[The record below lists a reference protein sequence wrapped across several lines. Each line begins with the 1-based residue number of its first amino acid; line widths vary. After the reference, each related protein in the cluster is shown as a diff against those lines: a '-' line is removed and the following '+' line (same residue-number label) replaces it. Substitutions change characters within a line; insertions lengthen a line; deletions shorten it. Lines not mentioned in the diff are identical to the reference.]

1 MIRDAVTDLW
11 RRPWLTLVGF
21 VVGALLAPLLLSA
34 VSAVGEAYY
43 RFVPIATVSGD
54 VISADAAQVVVHLR
68 MDRRSAPGCQFLVM
82 RARTI
87 DPDGEY
93 EIARIERIDQTP
105 VETGLPPGRYD
116 LGLWRIVPRS
126 DGVRVAVTPI
136 YDCAGAV
143 VFGAGADMVLP
154 VQKKE
159 GAG

>member
-1 MIRDAVTDLW
+1 MIRDAIADLW
-11 RRPWLTLVGF
+11 RRPWLTVTGLISGT
-21 VVGALLAPLLLSA
+21 LLAPLLLSA
-34 VSAVGEAYY
+34 MAAVGETYY
-43 RFVPIATVSGD
+43 RYVPIATVSGA
-54 VISADAAQVVVHLR
+54 VMSADAAQVIVHLR
-68 MDRRSAPGCQFLVM
+68 MERRSAPGCQFLVM

-93 EIARIERIDQTP
+93 ESARIERIDQTP
-105 VETGLPPGRYD
+105 VETGLPPGRHD

-126 DGVRVAVTPI
+126 DGVRVAVTPV
-136 YDCAGAV
+136 YDCAGAI